1 MASTR
6 GPRTTCCRCRTTK
19 SCTARARWS
28 ARCPATAGSSSPTCG
43 RCSRTNGPRPARS
56 CCSWAARSRSGAS
69 GTTKAR
75 STGRCSTT
83 TPTRASSDWSTTS
96 TRCSGPSPRCTN
108 ATATPKGSGGRSPT
122 TPTTAC
128 SASTGTTRAARRCC
142 SSRTS
147 RRSCATSTA
156 CRCPCGGFWR
166 ELVNTDAAVYG
177 GSGTGN
183 LGGVE
188 AVPVP
193 LREWY
198 WSLTLQLPPLGA
210 LFLRP
215 DP

>member
-1 MASTR
+1 MFRSE
-6 GPRTTCCRCRTTK
+6 
-19 SCTARARWS
+19 
-28 ARCPATAGSSSPTCG
+28 PALHERDCDADGFG
-43 RCSRTNGPRPARS
+43 
-56 CCSWAARSRSGAS
+56 WAVADDADDGVLGFYRVR
-69 GTTKAR
+69 R
-75 STGRCSTT
+75 ER
-83 TPTRASSDWSTTS
+83 R
-96 TRCSGPSPRCTN
+96 
-108 ATATPKGSGGRSPT
+108 
-122 TPTTAC
+122 
-128 SASTGTTRAARRCC
+128 RRCC

-147 RRSCATSTA
+147 RPIVRDFY
-156 CRCPCGGFWR
+156 RVPVPCGGFWR

>member
-1 MASTR
+1 MGGELAQGR
-6 GPRTTCCRCRTTK
+6 EWDHDGALDWHLLDDEAPRRR
-19 SCTARARWS
+19 
-28 ARCPATAGSSSPTCG
+28 PTLD
-43 RCSRTNGPRPARS
+43 PRPQR
-56 CCSWAARSRSGAS
+56 AAPR
-69 GTTKAR
+69 
-75 STGRCSTT
+75 
-83 TPTRASSDWSTTS
+83 PN
-96 TRCSGPSPRCTN
+96 PRCTS
-108 ATATPKGSGGRSPT
+108 ATATPRDSVGSIADDADDGVLGFYRYDASGAPLLFIANF
-122 TPTTAC
+122 TPIV
-128 SASTGTTRAARRCC
+128 RDFYRVPV
-142 SSRTS
+142 
-147 RRSCATSTA
+147 
-156 CRCPCGGFWR
+156 PCGGFWR